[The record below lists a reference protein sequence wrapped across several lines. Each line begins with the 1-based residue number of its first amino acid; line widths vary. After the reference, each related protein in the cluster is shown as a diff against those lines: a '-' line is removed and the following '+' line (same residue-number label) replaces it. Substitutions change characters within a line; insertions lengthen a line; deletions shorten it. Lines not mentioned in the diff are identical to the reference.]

1 MVEFLY
7 IFILLIFSAGI
18 GRVALGRFGVCFSS
32 RAEELVFS
40 IGFGLG
46 IISLVL
52 FVLGQFKLYYSSV
65 FYGLVLVCGLLGHKE
80 LVSFA
85 GRLQGVISQLRFDKK
100 SYFFWLAFL
109 TFIGLSF
116 NAIRS
121 LLPAYGAVD
130 PLAYHLALPS
140 IYLQKHYLSF
150 ERTLTGALYPDN
162 IGLLYLLCI
171 GLRDASLAQAM
182 HHTFSILTAFSVW
195 CFCRNIF
202 VGRVGVWA
210 AAVFV
215 FTPVI
220 MFYSPLAYID
230 IGVGFFQFLAL
241 WAWIKWRDDQE
252 SSTLL
257 LCGLFTGIA
266 MGCKHT
272 TVPLSL
278 AVGIVNLWIAIRKRR
293 TLQRIVLDTLRYS
306 IPAILLVLP
315 WYIRSFYEAGNPVW
329 PVANGLFNGLDY
341 AGGYSVDIL
350 LGTNESNFS
359 GYASQMIS
367 RLVEWRNV
375 FFTSLW
381 NWSWDGNVGWQRAV
395 GIYYVAFLPGI
406 MVFLGDKKLRLIA
419 GVALLYYL
427 IAVTIV
433 DGNPRYNIALI
444 ALLSVLVGYVADQ
457 WGHLGSKYA
466 AAFFRAIFVISI
478 IGSVGHA
485 FYLAYPAI
493 QYAKSSVNKEQF
505 LLENES
511 NYEAFRFVNES
522 LPADAKILLQGI
534 VKGYYCK
541 RDYLWDHP
549 HQRVINYQD
558 YPNPD
563 LLIQRMEELG
573 ISHIVRM
580 IRIPQG
586 RLYAYPQYFL
596 DEFHES
602 FRMKYLKLLHR
613 DRSHV
618 VFEVIYPK

>member
-1 MVEFLY
+1 ME
-7 IFILLIFSAGI
+7 
-18 GRVALGRFGVCFSS
+18 GRSGKQHAVALR
-32 RAEELVFS
+32 
-40 IGFGLG
+40 
-46 IISLVL
+46 
-52 FVLGQFKLYYSSV
+52 
-65 FYGLVLVCGLLGHKE
+65 
-80 LVSFA
+80 
-85 GRLQGVISQLRFDKK
+85 VIHR
-100 SYFFWLAFL
+100 Y
-109 TFIGLSF
+109 
-116 NAIRS
+116 
-121 LLPAYGAVD
+121 
-130 PLAYHLALPS
+130 
-140 IYLQKHYLSF
+140 
-150 ERTLTGALYPDN
+150 
-162 IGLLYLLCI
+162 
-171 GLRDASLAQAM
+171 
-182 HHTFSILTAFSVW
+182 
-195 CFCRNIF
+195 RN
-202 VGRVGVWA
+202 GMQ
-210 AAVFV
+210 
-215 FTPVI
+215 TH
-220 MFYSPLAYID
+220 D
-230 IGVGFFQFLAL
+230 
-241 WAWIKWRDDQE
+241 
-252 SSTLL
+252 ST
-257 LCGLFTGIA
+257 
-266 MGCKHT
+266 
-272 TVPLSL
+272 LSL

-315 WYIRSFYEAGNPVW
+315 WYIRSFYVAGNPVW

-367 RLVEWRNV
+367 RLVEGRNV

-381 NWSWDGNVGWQRAV
+381 NWSWDGNVGWQRAI

-406 MVFLGDKKLRLIA
+406 MVFWGDKKLRLIA
-419 GVALLYYL
+419 GVAGLYYL
-427 IAVTIV
+427 IAVTVV

-444 ALLSVLVGYVADQ
+444 VSVRLVGYVADQ

-466 AAFFRAIFVISI
+466 AALFRAIFVISI

-522 LPADAKILLQGI
+522 LPADKNSYKALLRDFIVNAIIFGIILTSESSI
-534 VKGYYCK
+534 IK
-541 RDYLWDHP
+541 
-549 HQRVINYQD
+549 VIS
-558 YPNPD
+558 NPD

-602 FRMKYLKLLHR
+602 FRMKYLKLLHER
-613 DRSHV
+613 
-618 VFEVIYPK
+618 